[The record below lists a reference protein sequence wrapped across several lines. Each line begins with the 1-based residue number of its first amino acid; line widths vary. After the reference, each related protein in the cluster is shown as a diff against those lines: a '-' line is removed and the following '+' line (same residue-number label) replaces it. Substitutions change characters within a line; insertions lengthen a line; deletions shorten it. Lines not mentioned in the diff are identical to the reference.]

1 MQTLKSQQRRLS
13 AWPLSALIALV
24 VCGCSL
30 LLASTALATDYTWQG
45 GGSSTAWSN
54 TGNWLG
60 GTAPVASETIGT
72 LTFPALTA
80 FQNSE
85 NDLSSLSVN
94 HLQVDDSHGY
104 ALTGQGLTLGSGGLS
119 ISAAEGS
126 TGALSTT
133 NPMTLGGSQTWDIAG
148 PSTGF
153 GQNVEVGGA
162 LSGEAAALTVN
173 LSDPTLFIFGQR
185 QIPGRPPDTAHDE
198 LGEVTING
206 TTTTVGDNSYGSL
219 VNLNVASFNTSDGHA
234 LNLHDVELEDYETA
248 TGPIVATNSD
258 LSLGGGAS
266 IGPVTASK
274 SRLEPGE
281 ILSLPSLSLD
291 GGSSLLP
298 YIFVQGTT
306 PGVDYDQIISTGTVA
321 LGGATLEPI
330 GVGTNNGTECPAPPV
345 GQVDTLISTTGSL
358 TGTFGNAPNDSTVVT
373 VCVPTER
380 WYSYRINYNT
390 SSSPETVTA
399 TALPAVPTFGEAPA
413 ISGSATE
420 GQVLTAG
427 HGYWTNSPTSYSYQW
442 QRCNSGGTACQP
454 ISGATTQGYTATT
467 ADVGSTIRVQETAA
481 NSEGA
486 STPAFSEPTAVVR
499 AAPTGGSG
507 GGGNGSTTTSSGS
520 TVGSTTSG
528 STGSS
533 GGSPPATVSSAQIAA
548 LLGQQLIPSGKA
560 AMIATLLKNGGLT
573 MPFKALEAGTLSVQW
588 YEVPSGAKL
597 AKHSKA
603 KPVLVASG
611 QMSFPAAGTSQVK
624 VRLTAAG
631 KRLLKHAKQLKLT
644 AKGVFTANSSKL
656 PVAGTK
662 LFLLKG

>member
-1 MQTLKSQQRRLS
+1 MQMLLCQSRRPS
-13 AWPLSALIALV
+13 WAWAFAALVALV

-30 LLASTALATDYTWQG
+30 VLVPIASAADFTWSG

-54 TGNWLG
+54 TGNWIG
-60 GTAPVASETIGT
+60 GTAPVATEAIGT

-85 NDLSSLSVN
+85 NDLSGLSVN
-94 HLQVDDSHGY
+94 QLQVDDSHGY
-104 ALTGQGLTLGSGGLS
+104 ALTGQGLTLASGGLS
-119 ISAAEGS
+119 ISAEEGS
-126 TGALSTT
+126 TGAFNTIT
-133 NPMTLGGSQTWDIAG
+133 PMTLGGSQTWDIAG
-148 PSTGF
+148 PSVGF

-162 LSGEAAALTVN
+162 LSGEAADLTVN
-173 LSDPTLFIFGQR
+173 LSDPTQLIFGQR
-185 QIPGRPPDTAHDE
+185 QIPGRPADTANDE

-206 TTTTVGDNSYGSL
+206 VQTATGVSV
-219 VNLNVASFNTSDGHA
+219 VNLNVADFNASDGHA
-234 LNLHDVELEDYETA
+234 LNLHNVELEDYETA

-266 IGPVTASK
+266 IGPVTAIK

-291 GGSSLLP
+291 SDSSLLP
-298 YIFVQGTT
+298 YIFAQGTT

-321 LGGATLEPI
+321 LGGSTLEPI

-358 TGTFGNAPNDSTVVT
+358 TGTFGNAPNGSDVVT
-373 VCVPTER
+373 VCVPDER

-390 SSSPETVTA
+390 ASSPETVTA
-399 TALPAVPTFGEAPA
+399 TALPAVPTFGEAPTIA
-413 ISGSATE
+413 GPATE
-420 GQVLTAG
+420 GQTLTAG
-427 HGYWTNSPTSYSYQW
+427 HGYWTNNPTSYSDEW
-442 QRCNSGGTACQP
+442 QRCNSGGTNCQP
-454 ISGATTQGYTATT
+454 ISGATAQSYPVTA
-467 ADVGSTIRVQETAA
+467 ADVGSTIRVQETAS

-486 STPAFSEPTAVVR
+486 STPAFSEPTGVIQAVP
-499 AAPTGGSG
+499 AGGSS
-507 GGGNGSTTTSSGS
+507 GGGNGSTTTSSES
-520 TVGSTTSG
+520 TAGSTTTG
-528 STGSS
+528 SAASS
-533 GGSPPATVSSAQIAA
+533 GGSTTATISSAQIAA

-560 AMIATLLKNGGLT
+560 AMIAMLLKNGGLT

-603 KPVLVASG
+603 KRVLVASG
-611 QMSFPAAGTSQVK
+611 QISFSAAGTGQIK

-644 AKGVFTANSSKL
+644 AKGMFTPRGEAAVS
-656 PVAGTK
+656 AA
-662 LFLLKG
+662 KGFTVRL